1 MANRFVARIWF
12 PGCARGWSRQLAQD
26 VDRQAGRFLPHFWVA
41 LAAWRRPGHQQEHL
55 CRVRSRARSARLL
68 ILCALTIRSSRDRF
82 VASAPTGSPRAVRL
96 NSGVRGHMKISDD
109 SIEAAI
115 LSSGKEFDSH
125 EIIRRI
131 AQQNQHAYISE
142 LSSVD
147 SDTPFQTFHS
157 MLGKRIKVICE
168 RHGFTGEASRSQDI
182 FGQFSNCV
190 FWSRQVGL

>member
-1 MANRFVARIWF
+1 
-12 PGCARGWSRQLAQD
+12 
-26 VDRQAGRFLPHFWVA
+26 
-41 LAAWRRPGHQQEHL
+41 
-55 CRVRSRARSARLL
+55 
-68 ILCALTIRSSRDRF
+68 
-82 VASAPTGSPRAVRL
+82 
-96 NSGVRGHMKISDD
+96 MKISDD

-115 LSSGKEFDSH
+115 LSSGGEFDSH

-157 MLGKRIKVICE
+157 MLGKRIKAICE

-182 FGQFSNCV
+182 FGQYSNCV
-190 FWSRQVGL
+190 FWSRQLGL